1 MKIFWI
7 VNGDLLKQ
15 IFGFPLRSCL
25 CKHLFKSWRAFRWTR
40 QKWLENIQ
48 LRSEYWTSKIQA
60 HANPWISVEVDTAQS
75 ILTRE
80 HLDQCIIMKQMKP
93 LISSDTDA
101 NGILLAC
108 CLLATESQSHRVTD
122 TQWYS
127 LYGWVKFFCAWFQS
141 TRLLLSLAGGLAGE
155 LAGG

>member
-60 HANPWISVEVDTAQS
+60 HANTWISVEMDTAQS

-93 LISSDTDA
+93 LINSDTDA

-108 CLLATESQSHRVTD
+108 FNGQVWCNPKNENQMHCLP
-122 TQWYS
+122 
-127 LYGWVKFFCAWFQS
+127 FQMFDNS
-141 TRLLLSLAGGLAGE
+141 G
-155 LAGG
+155 